1 MLLYNKSETISYLKY
16 SINPTLKNIIT
27 FEFRKCGKAVCDGC
41 SSKKSALPY
50 KGHEIPVR
58 VCEECYIG
66 ITEEE

>member
-1 MLLYNKSETISYLKY
+1 MVKLN
-16 SINPTLKNIIT
+16 
-27 FEFRKCGKAVCDGC
+27 FRKCGKAVCDGC
-41 SSKKSALPY
+41 STKKSALPY

>member
-1 MLLYNKSETISYLKY
+1 MPYYCNTGYNKWLYLFILYNIS
-16 SINPTLKNIIT
+16 
-27 FEFRKCGKAVCDGC
+27 RKCGKAVCDGC
-41 SSKKSALPY
+41 STKKSALPY